1 LKVALSIAG
10 SDSGAGAGIQADVK
24 TFSALGVYGCT
35 AITAITAQN
44 TRRVSK
50 IFELPQSMV
59 KEQITSVLRDF
70 SPDAIKIGMVYSRE
84 TVETVSRVLA
94 EEQIPIV
101 LDPILFA
108 GTGVSLLRNDA
119 LDSLV
124 SKLLPICILVTPNR
138 GEAEKLAGMSI
149 TNEALAVE
157 AAKRIQKKGAKNVI
171 VKGGHFTSQE
181 VTDVLLDSRSDVV
194 RITNPRVDIKE
205 SHGSGCNFSSAA
217 TAFIAN
223 GLCVEDACRRAN
235 DYVHNAITNAVRVGR
250 GLPVTNPLSAIY
262 KDAQRYRVLE
272 ELQRAVEEVSAL
284 SDFHSLIPETQTNFA
299 YAMPEAAGVF
309 DVAAV
314 RGRIVRIGKAAVPAS
329 YIEFG
334 ASKHVASAVLAYM
347 TVQPAV
353 RSAINIRLDKKL
365 VSACRSLFKVSSY
378 DRQAEHVGIKRKEGA
393 TVGWGTR
400 AALAKNPSAEVIY
413 HMGDVG
419 KEPMINVFGRTPGD
433 VVEKIKKILKNYQ

>member
-1 LKVALSIAG
+1 MKVALSIAG

-50 IFELPQSMV
+50 IFELPQTMIR
-59 KEQITSVLRDF
+59 EQIISVLRDF
-70 SPDAIKIGMVYSRE
+70 SPNAIKIGMVYSKE

-94 EEQIPIV
+94 EVDIRIV

-108 GTGVSLLRNDA
+108 GTGVSLLRDDA

-138 GEAEKLAGMSI
+138 AEAEKLAGMTI
-149 TNEALAVE
+149 TSEEDAVE
-157 AAKRIQKKGAKNVI
+157 AARTIKKKGARNVI
-171 VKGGHFTSQE
+171 VKGGHFTSRK
-181 VTDVLLDSRSDVV
+181 VTDVLIDSSSNVI
-194 RITNPRVDIKE
+194 RISNPRVHIKE

-217 TAFIAN
+217 TAYLAN
-223 GLCVEDACRRAN
+223 GLSVEEACKKAN
-235 DYVHNAITNAVRVGR
+235 DYVHNAIVNAVRVGR

-284 SDFHSLIPETQTNFA
+284 NDFHSLIPETQTNFG
-299 YAMPEAAGVF
+299 YALPQAVGVS

-314 RGRIVRIGKAAVPAS
+314 RGRIVRIGKTAVPAS

-334 ASKHVASAVLAYM
+334 ASKHVASAILAYM
-347 TVQPAV
+347 TVQPAG
-353 RSAINIRLDKKL
+353 RSAINIRHDKKL
-365 VSACRSLFKVSSY
+365 VSVCRSLFKVSSY
-378 DRQAEHVGIKRKEGA
+378 DRQAEPARIKRIEGA
-393 TVGWGTR
+393 TVSWGTR
-400 AALAKNPSAEVIY
+400 AALSKNPGAEVIY
-413 HMGDVG
+413 HSGDFG

-433 VVEKIKKILKNYQ
+433 VVEMIKKILKNYQ